1 MKLAVILNI
10 NIQYNNIPHFNLVD
24 YLEMKSKIWHFFLQ
38 YYYVGLEQYFF
49 TRRYETNASN
59 QKLPELAMEAWD
71 ASHLQTFNEL
81 ATETER
87 IRE

>member
-38 YYYVGLEQYFF
+38 YYYVGLE
-49 TRRYETNASN
+49 
-59 QKLPELAMEAWD
+59 
-71 ASHLQTFNEL
+71 
-81 ATETER
+81 
-87 IRE
+87 